1 MTRTILAALTALV
14 VAAVAIAQN
23 PPANVRPRASDLGLK
38 VGILPT
44 GPVDAISD
52 VAGVEVGHMTIIRGS
67 DVRTGVTA
75 ILPHAGNLF
84 REKVPG
90 AVLVGNAF
98 GKLAGSTQVNELGE
112 IETPILL
119 TSTLSV
125 PRAALHPLLIVVSSR
140 HANQTDDW
148 RPGNAL
154 TASPLL
160 LGD

>member
-67 DVRTGVTA
+67 DVRAGVTA
-75 ILPHAGNLF
+75 IVPHAGRLL

-90 AVLVGNAF
+90 GLHG
-98 GKLAGSTQVNELGE
+98 GRRLCK
-112 IETPILL
+112 
-119 TSTLSV
+119 
-125 PRAALHPLLIVVSSR
+125 RA
-140 HANQTDDW
+140 
-148 RPGNAL
+148 
-154 TASPLL
+154 
-160 LGD
+160 

>member
-44 GPVDAISD
+44 GPVDAITD
-52 VAGVEVGHMTIIRGS
+52 VAGVEVGHTTVIRGD

-75 ILPHAGNLF
+75 IVPHPGNLY

-90 AVLVGNAF
+90 AVFVGNGF
-98 GKLAGSTQVNELGE
+98 GKLAGFTQVDEM
-112 IETPILL
+112 
-119 TSTLSV
+119 
-125 PRAALHPLLIVVSSR
+125 
-140 HANQTDDW
+140 
-148 RPGNAL
+148 
-154 TASPLL
+154 
-160 LGD
+160 GDI